1 MPIRF
6 GTYNIRNER
15 NRGLELAL
23 RGMSQAIMY
32 LGIFQETKVI
42 IGVYTRGSDGYSVV
56 ATDVPIRHRGMVAI
70 FYRPSLCFAVE
81 AVQQFGPNV
90 VGFQLA
96 TGERRWYIVRYY
108 LAPDDTSMIKSVVT
122 ALKERLRGAELLVAG
137 DFNVKLSEPEG
148 DRRGEDIAVALATE
162 GLENML
168 VHFLP
173 RQRSWCRGGRTWSMV
188 PSGREVRSR
197 TYYILGTDHRLFWNV
212 SVRYPRHNSN
222 HYLVLG
228 CLRSAPLRKHSEYLG
243 RRKRLPLRP
252 PTTPTREDGLFTA
265 LHRAVPKPKARDAR
279 KNA

>member
-1 MPIRF
+1 MCRSTGTSTRGRVPIRF

-15 NRGLELAL
+15 NRGLESAL

-137 DFNVKLSEPEG
+137 DFNVKLLDPEV
-148 DRRGEDIAVALATE
+148 DQRGKEIVAVLATE
-162 GLENML
+162 MLEDIPD
-168 VHFLP
+168 HFLL
-173 RQRSWCRGGRTWSMV
+173 RQRSWFRDGRTWSMV
-188 PSGREVRSR
+188 QAEREVMSW
-197 TYYILGTDHRLFWNV
+197 TDYILGTDRHLFWNV
-212 SVRYPRHNSN
+212 SAREPRHKSD
-222 HYLVLG
+222 H
-228 CLRSAPLRKHSEYLG
+228 
-243 RRKRLPLRP
+243 
-252 PTTPTREDGLFTA
+252 
-265 LHRAVPKPKARDAR
+265 
-279 KNA
+279 